1 LFEVNIEET
10 LSTFVTHS
18 LYIYVS
24 LYISFNLMNYLFDVI
39 SIRRYLYY
47 FFFLFRHCFDDTF
60 PALEMRVMTARPGRD
75 VVPNCLCVTVPLLA
89 VHDVC
94 TLTSYCYATAVFLRR
109 SNESTVTCSRALSSA
124 NQCLSCVK
132 SNK

>member
-1 LFEVNIEET
+1 MFEVNIEET

-47 FFFLFRHCFDDTF
+47 FFFLFRHLFRWHISGAGNAGYDRSTRKRRGSQLFVCHGAASSGTRCMYIDK
-60 PALEMRVMTARPGRD
+60 LL
-75 VVPNCLCVTVPLLA
+75 LCDSRFLASVERIDRHLLPCSFICKPMPL
-89 VHDVC
+89 V
-94 TLTSYCYATAVFLRR
+94 R
-109 SNESTVTCSRALSSA
+109 
-124 NQCLSCVK
+124 QIK
-132 SNK
+132 